1 MAIGERIARAFKG
14 EEELK
19 VVFWQGVFPGT
30 IAVILLTR
38 YALAPYLGF
47 GIAFLT
53 LFSWLL
59 LSLFC
64 MKRCW
69 SNTTSTFQQEMAKL
83 LRFLGVVW
91 LAAVLM
97 SPIFYMLYIDK

>member
-1 MAIGERIARAFKG
+1 MAIGKRISRAFKG

-19 VVFWQGVFPGT
+19 VVFWQGVLPGT

-38 YALAPYLGF
+38 YVLAPYIGI
-47 GIAFLT
+47 GIAFGVI
-53 LFSWLL
+53 FSWLL
-59 LSLFC
+59 LCIFC
-64 MKRCW
+64 MNRCW
-69 SNTTSTFQQEMAKL
+69 SNTTSTFQEEMAKL